1 MKMTENR
8 YCIGQIKLLSLHN
21 KNYCWNK
28 KMSRRGLLCLLLC
41 LLTLPMRGQEAELL
55 IDLPDVDSAILATEL
70 IQTESMSQACRVLE
84 LAGVQLADSCNG
96 TAHYTYLVPNR
107 IVCFTLTRQRH
118 SPRLRSI
125 SFSAP
130 VVERLLPETM
140 LRLGYRIVR
149 RKEGHAEYRHKR
161 LGIEAT
167 LDYDPASCTCSMDFR
182 LIDNNK
188 TSKL

>member
-1 MKMTENR
+1 MMMRKV
-8 YCIGQIKLLSLHN
+8 LP
-21 KNYCWNK
+21 
-28 KMSRRGLLCLLLC
+28 CLLFC
-41 LLTLPMRGQEAELL
+41 LLALPMRGQQTELL

-70 IQTESMSQACRVLE
+70 IQTESMSLACRVLE

-140 LRLGYRIVR
+140 LRLGYRMVR
-149 RKEGHAEYRHKR
+149 RKEGHADYLHKR

-167 LDYDPASCTCSMDFR
+167 IDYNPAMGTCSMVFW
-182 LIDNNK
+182 LTDNK
-188 TSKL
+188 